1 MGGMV
6 LEKLYIVIPAYNEE
20 ANIEKVVRQWHQVA
34 CQTGPEARL
43 VVVNDGSRDGTAQK
57 LEALARELPALIPL
71 TKPNGGHGAAC
82 LFGYRY
88 ALEQGADYIFQTDS
102 DGQTLPEEFAPFW
115 EQRAGYDLVIGRRVH
130 RGDGFS
136 RWVVTKVLK
145 YVTLFFLRAYTADP
159 NTPYRLM
166 KREFLARCLELIPEN
181 FFLPN
186 VLIAAF
192 AARMDLPVLSLP
204 VSFLPRQGGV
214 NSLNLARIFRIGLK
228 AVGDFR
234 RVDRTLRRQ
243 GL

>member
-1 MGGMV
+1 MD
-6 LEKLYIVIPAYNEE
+6 KLYIVIPAYNEE
-20 ANIEKVVRQWHQVA
+20 ANIETVVRQWYQVA

-57 LEALARELPALIPL
+57 LEALARQLPALIPL
-71 TKPNGGHGAAC
+71 SKPNGGHGAAC

-88 ALEQGADYIFQTDS
+88 ALDQGADYIFQTDS
-102 DGQTLPEEFAPFW
+102 DGQTLPGEFAPFW
-115 EQRAGYDLVIGRRVH
+115 EQRADYDLVIGRRVH

-136 RWVVTKVLK
+136 RLVVTKVLK
-145 YVTLFFLRAYTADP
+145 YVTLFFLRASTADP

-166 KREFLARCLELIPEN
+166 KREFLASCLALIPEN

-186 VLIAAF
+186 VLISAF
-192 AARMDLPVLSLP
+192 AARMDRPVLSLP

-214 NSLNLARIFRIGLK
+214 NSLNLPRICRIGIQ

-234 RVDRTLRRQ
+234 RVDRMLRRR

>member
-34 CQTGPEARL
+34 CQTGPGARL

-166 KREFLARCLELIPEN
+166 KRDFLAP
-181 FFLPN
+181 
-186 VLIAAF
+186 
-192 AARMDLPVLSLP
+192 RMDLPVLSLP

-234 RVDRTLRRQ
+234 RVDRALRRQ